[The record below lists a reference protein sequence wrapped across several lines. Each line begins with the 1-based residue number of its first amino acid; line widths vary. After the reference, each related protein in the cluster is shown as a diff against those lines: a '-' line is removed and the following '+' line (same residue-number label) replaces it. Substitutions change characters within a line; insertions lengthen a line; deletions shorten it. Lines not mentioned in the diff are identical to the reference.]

1 MSWSSKNKLEL
12 LKAANRHYPDGH
24 LAHYFDE
31 KTGEPKE
38 DGEGGDTLAQFIVVE
53 LSEAAGEPK
62 DKLTDLAREGVRLL
76 ERAQEDIFAAMRG
89 LLELTE

>member
-1 MSWSSKNKLEL
+1 MSSKLEL

-31 KTGEPKE
+31 KTGKLVE

-53 LSEAAGEPK
+53 LSEAADTPE
-62 DKLTDLAREGVRLL
+62 EGVRLM
-76 ERAQEDIFAAMRG
+76 ERAQDDIREAIIG

>member
-1 MSWSSKNKLEL
+1 MTSKLEL

-31 KTGEPKE
+31 KTGKLVE

-53 LSEAAGEPK
+53 LSEAADTPEE
-62 DKLTDLAREGVRLL
+62 AVRLM
-76 ERAQEDIFAAMRG
+76 ERAQDDIREAIIG